1 MQENLREGKKSYLA
15 DSLQVCLTCTAQ
27 LTGNVALL
35 MNIEQLN
42 GINLFL
48 QEQIDSK
55 YSYATIQTASETIE
69 SPFRK
74 NVKKSVR
81 IAEGRVSK

>member
-27 LTGNVALL
+27 LTGIVALL

-42 GINLFL
+42 RNKLIPSIVMQLFRL
-48 QEQIDSK
+48 HQK
-55 YSYATIQTASETIE
+55 LLNH
-69 SPFRK
+69 PFEK